1 MLNAKLT
8 NKQKADKLR
17 EAIALLMDADNVQQA
32 ALGSAIACEDIHN
45 NISDII
51 DTLREGI
58 EEFES
63 VA

>member
-1 MLNAKLT
+1 MQLT

-17 EAIALLMDADNVQQA
+17 EAIALLLDADAVQQA

-45 NISDII
+45 DINDII
-51 DTLREGI
+51 DTLREGV
-58 EEFES
+58 EEFDS